1 MTASE
6 DVTKKKAEPTA
17 DAAMTAELMCLTKE
31 QGVSL
36 TESGRA
42 PETVHQ
48 NRPQNRVER
57 GDHQAHHIGHDKNP
71 RQIGTR
77 RTSFGGTRPTTVL
90 TEARAS
96 VHVPIDTRDLRTPC
110 TVLISGTIPMVHGV
124 NHPPGH
130 GRSR

>member
-1 MTASE
+1 MLSVGRCFDDGIGRRDEKEGRT
-6 DVTKKKAEPTA
+6 TP

-36 TESGRA
+36 TESGRT

-77 RTSFGGTRPTTVL
+77 RTSFGG
-90 TEARAS
+90 
-96 VHVPIDTRDLRTPC
+96 RDCPHF
-110 TVLISGTIPMVHGV
+110 G
-124 NHPPGH
+124 
-130 GRSR
+130 